1 MARKY
6 DYLSKLGLVKENTT
20 REISLLQKNINT
32 SVNLMLSNADK
43 VIEIDIASFDY
54 KDGDIIVERLN
65 PNSPLEALQ
74 MVCKKMDTSYITNT
88 SFLHTQ
94 TDGFNVFVGG
104 HVKLF
109 LDGIDSESNHQ
120 IRTAVFSGDFRRVW
134 EVILMVNSSLI
145 YKDTVACN
153 VNPYYHAI
161 HFFRDFPYMMNRNE
175 TISYL
180 NNLRAAGKISD
191 NFVYVPLTDRGV
203 VDSSDI
209 LGFFYNSYVMYD
221 QYSFGEQGYYYLC
234 TKGATM
240 GDSWYDPYENGIT
253 IFCQKNKNTPFNVEL
268 NLDLGTKDFRS
279 SERIKIL
286 SKPYSSA
293 YLVVTASDSSV
304 QFRPVLG
311 IEHEI
316 TEGSISLVLENGN
329 ATNIDLELLPYYFD
343 NTPGRMITVSQSS
356 TRNASYSSIPT
367 IDEEDI
373 VVDSLAAIYSSR

>member
-54 KDGDIIVERLN
+54 KAGDIIVQRLN
-65 PNSPLEALQ
+65 TNEFHLEDLQ
-74 MVCKKMDTSYITNT
+74 MVCQKMDTSYITNT

-104 HVKLF
+104 HVNLF
-109 LDGIDSESNHQ
+109 IGEDPLSNTQ
-120 IRTAVFSGDFRRVW
+120 MVTALSSADFRRVW
-134 EVILMVNSSLI
+134 ELILMYNFTSNDS
-145 YKDTVACN
+145 VACN
-153 VNPYYHAI
+153 VNTYYKAI
-161 HFFRDFPYMMNRNE
+161 QFLRDFPYMMNRNE
-175 TISYL
+175 TIGYL
-180 NNLRAAGKISD
+180 NTLRLAGKISD
-191 NFVYVPLTDRGV
+191 NFVFVPLTDRCV
-203 VDSSDI
+203 VDSSN
-209 LGFFYNSYVMYD
+209 GYSNSYVMYD
-221 QYSFGEQGYYYLC
+221 QYSFGEAGYYYWG
-234 TKGATM
+234 TKGSKM
-240 GDSWYDPYENGIT
+240 GNSWYDPYENGIT

-373 VVDSLAAIYSSR
+373 VVNSLAAIYSSR

>member
-109 LDGIDSESNHQ
+109 LEGIDSESNHQ
-120 IRTAVFSGDFRRVW
+120 IRTAVSSGDFRRVW
-134 EVILMVNSSLI
+134 EVILMVNSSLN
-145 YKDTVACN
+145 YNNTVACN

-175 TISYL
+175 TIIYL
-180 NNLRAAGKISD
+180 NTLRLAGKISD
-191 NFVYVPLTDRGV
+191 TNVYVPLTDRCV
-203 VDSSDI
+203 VDSSND
-209 LGFFYNSYVMYD
+209 YTNSYVMYD
-221 QYSFGEQGYYYLC
+221 QYSFGEDGYYYWG
-234 TKGATM
+234 TKGAKM
-240 GDSWYDPYENGIT
+240 GNSWYDPYENGIT

-373 VVDSLAAIYSSR
+373 VVNSLAAIYSSR